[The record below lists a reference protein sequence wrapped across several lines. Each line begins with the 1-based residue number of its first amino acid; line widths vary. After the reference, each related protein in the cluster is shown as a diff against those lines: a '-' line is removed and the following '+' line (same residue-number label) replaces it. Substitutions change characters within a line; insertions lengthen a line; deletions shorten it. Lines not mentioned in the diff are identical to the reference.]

1 MLVWIDKKYGMA
13 HVHCVTV
20 STVGWR
26 TNWIIHLV
34 TSIASPSWG
43 KGWVCLAQAYFSCS
57 GYGIEKMTLDP
68 LCLGNIRQKKQFA
81 RLCVCLCR
89 TVQSVSPARGEELHW
104 VWSVLHFF
112 HHCDRKDS
120 YVYKVY
126 KEEVRA
132 ADINMGRD
140 QSKCYT
146 VRPLNTVLG
155 VTRTWKHYFSL
166 K

>member
-43 KGWVCLAQAYFSCS
+43 KGWICLAQAYFSCS

-68 LCLGNIRQKKQFA
+68 LCFGNIRQKKQFA

-112 HHCDRKDS
+112 HVTGKTPTFTKFTKRRWEQQIS
-120 YVYKVY
+120 SWGGT
-126 KEEVRA
+126 RA
-132 ADINMGRD
+132 SA
-140 QSKCYT
+140 T
-146 VRPLNTVLG
+146 L
-155 VTRTWKHYFSL
+155 
-166 K
+166 